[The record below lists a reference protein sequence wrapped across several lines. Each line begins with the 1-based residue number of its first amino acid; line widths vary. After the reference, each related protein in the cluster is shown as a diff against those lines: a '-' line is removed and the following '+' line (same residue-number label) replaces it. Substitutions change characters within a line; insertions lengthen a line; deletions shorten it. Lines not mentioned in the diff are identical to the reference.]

1 MIGDKSPGVFDPSI
15 VGRLGEIIAMQK
27 KSFAAVLLL
36 ISILAPAGGLTAAER
51 SVRVAYPAPTASFLP
66 LWTAHDAGFFKKHN
80 LAVEIIQV
88 GSSTRGM
95 AALLAGQIDVLAGG
109 GTGGIVAQLQG
120 YSDLAI
126 FGTNVHTWVF
136 AVYAVPSIKEI
147 SQLRGKKLAV
157 TRFGGTMDFAA
168 RHFLKGQGFEPGKDV
183 ILIQI
188 GSSAD
193 IVPAMANG
201 LVESGVMSVPYLFAA
216 RKLGLREL
224 ADLSQSGIRYAQAA
238 LVAKRSFLKEK
249 REVVTS
255 FIKALVEATHY
266 LKTRPADGMRV
277 LGRYTRTDDADIL
290 KQAYHYH
297 VDRLLSR
304 VPEIR
309 PEDIKLLLEEAA
321 LTNPKAKGA
330 NPQDFIDEGP
340 VREVVRSG
348 FVDQLYRK

>member
-1 MIGDKSPGVFDPSI
+1 MAQKAIEFSSGRRAVAILIALIVFGSTR
-15 VGRLGEIIAMQK
+15 VAIA
-27 KSFAAVLLL
+27 
-36 ISILAPAGGLTAAER
+36 APNSL
-51 SVRVAYPAPTASFLP
+51 RVAYPAPTASFLP
-66 LWTAHDAGFFKKHN
+66 LWAAHDAGFFKKHN
-80 LAVEIIQV
+80 LSVEVIQV

-95 AALLAGQIDVLAGG
+95 AALVANQIEILAGG

-120 YSDLAI
+120 YKDLAI

-136 AVYAVPSIKEI
+136 SVYAVPSIKDVA
-147 SQLRGKKLAV
+147 QLRGKKMAI

-183 ILIQI
+183 VLIQI

-193 IVPAMANG
+193 IVPAMVNG

-238 LVAKRSFLKEK
+238 LVAKRSFLKDK
-249 REVVTS
+249 RELIAE
-255 FIKALVEATHY
+255 FIKSTIEATHF
-266 LKTRPADGMRV
+266 LKTRPAEGMRI
-277 LGRYTRTDDADIL
+277 LGKYTRTDDQDIL

-304 VPEIR
+304 APEIHS
-309 PEDIKLLLEEAA
+309 EDIRLLLEEAS
-321 LTNPKAKGA
+321 LTNAKAKGA
-330 NPQDFIDEGP
+330 NPQDFIDENAVG
-340 VREVVRSG
+340 EVVRSG

>member
-1 MIGDKSPGVFDPSI
+1 MERKVFRFNRARRI
-15 VGRLGEIIAMQK
+15 FAILIA
-27 KSFAAVLLL
+27 L
-36 ISILAPAGGLTAAER
+36 IAFGCFKTANAAPAPL
-51 SVRVAYPAPTASFLP
+51 RVAYPAPTASFLP
-66 LWTAHDAGFFKKHN
+66 LWTAHDAGFFKKNN
-80 LAVEIIQV
+80 LSVEIIQV

-95 AALLAGQIDVLAGG
+95 AALVANQIDVLAGG
-109 GTGGIVAQLQG
+109 GTGGVVAQLQG

-136 AVYAVPSIKEI
+136 SVYAAAPIKEVA
-147 SQLRGKKLAV
+147 QLRGKKMAV

-168 RHFLKGQGFEPGKDV
+168 RHFLKGQGLEPGKDI

-188 GSSAD
+188 GTSSD

-201 LVESGVMSVPYLFAA
+201 LVESGVMSVPYMFIA
-216 RKLGLREL
+216 RRLGLREL

-249 REVVTS
+249 REIVGQ
-255 FIKALVEATHY
+255 FIRAMIEATHY
-266 LKTRPADGMRV
+266 LKNRPADGMKI

-290 KQAYHYH
+290 KQAYDYH
-297 VDRLLSR
+297 VHKLLSS
-304 VPEIR
+304 VPDIR

-321 LTNPKAKGA
+321 LTHPKARGA

-340 VREVVRSG
+340 VREIVKSG

>member
-1 MIGDKSPGVFDPSI
+1 MEQKIKFMRVRRTVAI
-15 VGRLGEIIAMQK
+15 LVAIIAFGALETA
-27 KSFAAVLLL
+27 SA
-36 ISILAPAGGLTAAER
+36 APASL
-51 SVRVAYPAPTASFLP
+51 RVAYPAATASFLP
-66 LWTAHDAGFFKKHN
+66 LWAAQDAGFFKKNN
-80 LAVEIIQV
+80 LAVEVIQV

-95 AALLAGQIDVLAGG
+95 AALIANQIDVLAGG

-120 YSDLAI
+120 FTDLAI

-136 AVYAVPSIKEI
+136 SVYSIPAIKEA

-168 RHFLKGQGFEPGKDV
+168 RHFLKGQGLEPGKDV
-183 ILIQI
+183 VLIQI

-216 RKLGLREL
+216 RRLGLREL

-238 LVAKRSFLKEK
+238 LVAKKSFLKEK
-249 REVVTS
+249 REVIGQ
-255 FIKALVEATHY
+255 FIRSLIEATHY
-266 LKTRPADGMRV
+266 LKTRPVDGKRV
-277 LGRYTRTDDADIL
+277 LGKYTRTDDDDIL
-290 KQAYHYH
+290 KQAYYYH

-309 PEDIKLLLEEAA
+309 PDDIKLLLDEAA
-321 LTNPKAKGA
+321 LTNPKARGA

-340 VREVVRSG
+340 VKEVVRSG

>member
-1 MIGDKSPGVFDPSI
+1 MEQKIKFMRVRRTVAI
-15 VGRLGEIIAMQK
+15 LVAIIAFGALETA
-27 KSFAAVLLL
+27 SA
-36 ISILAPAGGLTAAER
+36 APASL
-51 SVRVAYPAPTASFLP
+51 RVAYPAATASFLP
-66 LWTAHDAGFFKKHN
+66 LWAAQDAGFFKKNN
-80 LAVEIIQV
+80 LAVEVIQV

-95 AALLAGQIDVLAGG
+95 AALIANQIDVLAGG

-120 YSDLAI
+120 FTDLAI

-136 AVYAVPSIKEI
+136 SVYSIPAIKEA

-168 RHFLKGQGFEPGKDV
+168 RHFLKGQGLEPGKDV
-183 ILIQI
+183 VLIQI

-216 RKLGLREL
+216 RRLGLREL

-238 LVAKRSFLKEK
+238 LVAKKSFLKEK
-249 REVVTS
+249 REVIGQ
-255 FIKALVEATHY
+255 FIRSLIEATHY
-266 LKTRPADGMRV
+266 LKTRPVDGMRA
-277 LGRYTRTDDADIL
+277 LGKYTRTDDDDIL

-309 PEDIKLLLEEAA
+309 PDDIKLLLDEAA
-321 LTNPKAKGA
+321 LTNPKARGA

-340 VREVVRSG
+340 VKEVVRSG

>member
-1 MIGDKSPGVFDPSI
+1 MEQKIKLMRARRAVAIIFAMIVFGV
-15 VGRLGEIIAMQK
+15 LE
-27 KSFAAVLLL
+27 AA
-36 ISILAPAGGLTAAER
+36 SAAPASL
-51 SVRVAYPAPTASFLP
+51 RVAYPAPTASFLP
-66 LWTAHDAGFFKKHN
+66 LWAAQDAGFFKKNN
-80 LAVEIIQV
+80 LAVEVIQV

-95 AALLAGQIDVLAGG
+95 AALVANQIDVLAGG
-109 GTGGIVAQLQG
+109 GTGGIIAQLQG
-120 YSDLAI
+120 FTDLAI

-136 AVYAVPSIKEI
+136 SVYSIPAIKEV

-183 ILIQI
+183 VLIQI

-216 RKLGLREL
+216 RRLGLREL

-238 LVAKRSFLKEK
+238 LVAKKSFLREK
-249 REVVTS
+249 REIIGQ
-255 FIKALVEATHY
+255 FIKSLVEATHY
-266 LKTRPADGMRV
+266 LKTRPLDGMRV
-277 LGRYTRTDDADIL
+277 LGKYTRTDDDDIL

-309 PEDIKLLLEEAA
+309 PEDVKLLLEEAA
-321 LTNPKAKGA
+321 LTNPKARGA
-330 NPQDFIDEGP
+330 RPQDFIDEGP
-340 VREVVRSG
+340 VREVVSTG
-348 FVDQLYRK
+348 LVDALYRK